1 MLQDDLALLIYS
13 FTVVELWAWLENGK
27 VVWDESNLEWIVV
40 APLVGLLAVIPR
52 QLQNGLAHAS
62 LAAFTRAFNA
72 IGNLIA
78 PGDGFVV
85 KQVQTGYPSQEDD
98 EQAPVLALPYRRMW
112 AVEQKAKEVQVGLC
126 NM

>member
-1 MLQDDLALLIYS
+1 MDCSCAIS
-13 FTVVELWAWLENGK
+13 R
-27 VVWDESNLEWIVV
+27 S
-40 APLVGLLAVIPR
+40 VGRNPPAAAEC
-52 QLQNGLAHAS
+52 LAHAS

-126 NM
+126 NMQ